1 TCKRMRKNAGMEIT
15 PIVFLTHMTGLG
27 DRIKAYDAGG
37 DDHLSKPCDHLLLR
51 SKVDVYDKIRK
62 QMQSS
67 ADEAK
72 CAISALLNL
81 QSQSSKVHCIS
92 RFVQAARYC
101 RDVDRLLGLFLSTAR
116 EIGVQ
121 CILETRLDGV
131 SNWVSTKGPVSVLE
145 KEILEC
151 ANSVEKIH
159 QFGQHRA
166 IFHWPQVSMLVL
178 HVEDSLDILALFM
191 DSLDAALKAIR
202 TEAQLLERV
211 NQLEKYNSLVSDQ
224 VTDLFEQMRGELTE
238 MIVSLGLVA
247 ALEPD
252 EQDRFNDMLERY
264 DNNIRD
270 KLRTLS
276 YNNSEIRILV
286 SDLRSAPE
294 DIEKLLREQHQ
305 FSGNNKNTELF

>member
-1 TCKRMRKNAGMEIT
+1 
-15 PIVFLTHMTGLG
+15 
-27 DRIKAYDAGG
+27 
-37 DDHLSKPCDHLLLR
+37 
-51 SKVDVYDKIRK
+51 
-62 QMQSS
+62 MQCS
-67 ADEAK
+67 
-72 CAISALLNL
+72 
-81 QSQSSKVHCIS
+81 
-92 RFVQAARYC
+92 
-101 RDVDRLLGLFLSTAR
+101 
-116 EIGVQ
+116 
-121 CILETRLDGV
+121 LETRLDGV